1 MPTSMAVKIAPTAV
15 ASRPDAASDEPMMM
29 LLKP

>member
-1 MPTSMAVKIAPTAV
+1 MPTSIAVKIAPTAV
-15 ASRPDAASDEPMMM
+15 ASRPDAASEEPMRM